1 MSFCVTQVD
10 FEKSQVKKAEKEVKK
25 LTASLEEEQA
35 ASSKHKAVAL
45 MLIKERRR
53 MLERLVQLEQVRVHA
68 KQLLQEER
76 AKVNSAAEG
85 RGDEGRSVELE
96 QRCTQAESERKQA
109 EAALAQEEKKN
120 ASMSA
125 EVSRLEKLVESLQ
138 RQVSSQSQVASVASP
153 DIKGV
158 PTTTT
163 PTPNCISSVTPGV
176 KEMAASQIS
185 RVLSPVLG
193 RANATG
199 ASPLTPR
206 KVVTPVSV
214 TQSRV
219 HQTPNAVSKPAVG
232 GGVVKLP
239 INKGVAGVSSAMRHT
254 VSPAGGLKVS
264 TDRPVPAEKPAEL
277 STQRVNVISSGGT
290 TVLSNQPGSPTVFTT
305 PSGTR
310 ISLNV
315 SPSPGTTRR
324 ASGAGRGV
332 PPPVPPNKP
341 LVYIPT
347 SPVPRPTAP
356 FQHQGSP
363 GGGAQN
369 ISPGSGAS
377 PRPQTPPKF
386 GITILK
392 DQVTLASSGGT
403 PVGTVRPKNSSSQ
416 RFVSATTPS
425 TNSSGVRPASTPG
438 GETLV
443 IRKPSQVCAHLK

>member
-1 MSFCVTQVD
+1 MSLCVAQVD

-76 AKVNSAAEG
+76 AKASSVAEG
-85 RGDEGRSVELE
+85 RGDEGRSAELE

-109 EAALAQEEKKN
+109 EAALAQEEKKS

-138 RQVSSQSQVASVASP
+138 RQVSSQSQASVASP
-153 DIKGV
+153 DTKGV
-158 PTTTT
+158 P
-163 PTPNCISSVTPGV
+163 PTPNCISSVAPGV

-199 ASPLTPR
+199 ASPITPR

-254 VSPAGGLKVS
+254 VALAGGLKVS

-277 STQRVNVISSGGT
+277 STQRVNVISSGGGT

-356 FQHQGSP
+356 FQHQGG

-392 DQVTLASSGGT
+392 DQVTLASSGGAT
-403 PVGTVRPKNSSSQ
+403 VGAVRPKNSSSQ